1 MKKRKRKK
9 NRKSKEKEKLRRKR
23 ITDCALTFYVDGLI
37 AGAREGGGMA
47 YKWGSGTVY
56 ERKFTVWFVSAPVSR
71 LFFRVETSSGR
82 KMF

>member
-1 MKKRKRKK
+1 M
-9 NRKSKEKEKLRRKR
+9 
-23 ITDCALTFYVDGLI
+23 
-37 AGAREGGGMA
+37 AGAPGAGWPISGGR
-47 YKWGSGTVY
+47 GTVY